1 MAPTEIRYDKEYFY
15 TNEIDN
21 LIVVQ
26 YVNHRTETITYNVA
40 ENDQLNDLV
49 HKVVAREMAY
59 LLDEED
65 INYIDIDFRWADQ
78 TVDKGGYDYH
88 IYSEEECENFAEYI
102 EEEFLDDKVDYTKDY
117 YVIRVEFENSNLSI
131 AIKTNEVQRIREIM
145 AKMRIE
151 DQDYY
156 YRMEKEIYETV
167 TTEEITE
174 PTVVVEPAVVN
185 DEVFEIVE

>member
-1 MAPTEIRYDKEYFY
+1 MTPTEIRYDREYFY

-26 YVNHRTETITYNVA
+26 YVNHRTETITYNLA

-49 HKVVAREMAY
+49 HKVVAREMSY

-88 IYSEEECENFAEYI
+88 IYSEEECEDFAEYI
-102 EEEFLDDKVDYTKDY
+102 EEEFWDDKVDYKKD
-117 YVIRVEFENSNLSI
+117 
-131 AIKTNEVQRIREIM
+131 
-145 AKMRIE
+145 
-151 DQDYY
+151 
-156 YRMEKEIYETV
+156 
-167 TTEEITE
+167 
-174 PTVVVEPAVVN
+174 
-185 DEVFEIVE
+185 